1 VCLDT
6 NVVNLLVKRSDQIF
20 YQIPIPSGL
29 DLTAAED
36 IEALM
41 HVFTVSARAGW
52 GILASAK
59 TPEEIRKTQNPSTGD
74 NLLDY
79 ATDLVPPRTEDSAF
93 ATHLGRLLVDAP
105 FTTALTDP
113 PDRELIGNAIGFHC
127 DVFCTCDRETIV
139 NKRERLKQLPIRIM
153 TQAEWWAHIK
163 PWAGLWF

>member
-1 VCLDT
+1 MSLEHWDEDRRSWVFYRKDTQHSEDCAKYPYETIPSKVCLDT

-36 IEALM
+36 IGALM

-127 DVFCTCDRETIV
+127 DV
-139 NKRERLKQLPIRIM
+139 
-153 TQAEWWAHIK
+153 
-163 PWAGLWF
+163 